1 MLSRESQF
9 WRLEPLKNGNL
20 PLFEDVNAGLAL
32 PKGVFWRPKAAS
44 PALQHELYAA
54 VGRIAQAAP
63 FQHPRTRGGGTTSA
77 AMTNAGDAGWW
88 SDRSGYR
95 YIIRQPETGE
105 PWPTIPG
112 VFREAVALSLDGSP
126 WPDFQP
132 DACLINFYAPG
143 AKMGLHQDRD
153 ERDFSQPI
161 VTLSLGDDADF
172 LVGGLTRTDK
182 TTVLVVESGDALLM
196 GPPGRLLFHG
206 IRKIYP
212 GTSPL
217 ADLKGRISLTFRKA
231 L

>member
-1 MLSRESQF
+1 M
-9 WRLEPLKNGNL
+9 PPKTGNL
-20 PLFEDVNAGLAL
+20 TLFEDSNTPTPL
-32 PKGVFWRPKAAS
+32 PEGVISRPKAAS
-44 PALQHELYAA
+44 FAVQHELLAA
-54 VGRIAQAAP
+54 VREIAREAP
-63 FQHPRTRGGGTTSA
+63 FQHPRTRGGGMTSA

-95 YIIRQPETGE
+95 YITRQPDSDK
-105 PWPTIPG
+105 PWPPMPD
-112 VFREAVALSLDGSP
+112 VFRETVARIIDGSP

-132 DACLINFYAPG
+132 DACLINLYEPG

-153 ERDFSQPI
+153 ERDFNQPI

-172 LVGGLTRTDK
+172 LVGGTARTDK
-182 TTVLVVESGDALLM
+182 TVALVVASGDAIIM
-196 GPPGRLLFHG
+196 GPPGRMLFHG

-217 ADLKGRISLTFRKA
+217 ENLKGRISLTFRKA

>member
-1 MLSRESQF
+1 M
-9 WRLEPLKNGNL
+9 PLKTGNL
-20 PLFEDVNAGLAL
+20 TLFEDVNPPPAH
-32 PKGVFWRPKAAS
+32 PEGVILRPKVAS
-44 PALQHELYAA
+44 FALQQELVAA
-54 VGRIAQAAP
+54 VRAIAQEAP
-63 FQHPRTRGGGTTSA
+63 FRHPCTRGGGMTSA

-95 YIIRQPETGE
+95 YITRQPESDR
-105 PWPTIPG
+105 PWPAIPE
-112 VFREAVALSLDGSP
+112 VFRTAVARAVDGSP

-132 DACLINFYAPG
+132 DACLINFYEPG

-172 LVGGLTRTDK
+172 LVGGFARRDK
-182 TTVLVVESGDALLM
+182 TAVLVVASGDAVIM
-196 GPPGRLLFHG
+196 GPPGRMLFHG